1 MVEGRT
7 ITAAIMFT
15 IFLVMV
21 GLSFTYEPDARFLP
35 LVIGV
40 PGLALAALQL
50 VVELRAA
57 TDGKFTPQ
65 DRRAEW
71 GMFGWFVLFCAGI
84 VFFGFPYAGPVLVAA
99 YLYLS
104 WREKWYVCLAA
115 CVFAWAVL
123 YGVFEQFLG
132 LPLFEGL
139 AYQWVFA

>member
-7 ITAAIMFT
+7 VTAAIMFA
-15 IFLVMV
+15 IFLGMV
-21 GLSFTYEPDARFLP
+21 GLSFAYEPDARFLP

-40 PGLALAALQL
+40 PGLALAGLQL
-50 VVELRAA
+50 AVELRSAPER
-57 TDGKFTPQ
+57 KFTAE

-71 GMFGWFVLFCAGI
+71 AMFGWFVLFCGGI
-84 VFFGFPYAGPVLVAA
+84 VLFGFPYAGPLLVAA

-104 WREKWYVCLAA
+104 WGEKWYVCLSAGL
-115 CVFAWAVL
+115 FAWAVL

-139 AYQWVFA
+139 VTQWVLG

>member
-35 LVIGV
+35 LVIGI
-40 PGLALAALQL
+40 PGLALATLQFAI
-50 VVELRAA
+50 ELRAA
-57 TDGKFTPQ
+57 PERKFTSE

-71 GMFGWFVLFCAGI
+71 GMYGWFVLFAGGI
-84 VFFGFPYAGPVLVAA
+84 VLFGFSYAGPVLVAG
-99 YLYLS
+99 YLCLS

-115 CVFAWAVL
+115 GVFAWAVL
-123 YGVFEQFLG
+123 YGVFERFLG

-139 AYQWVFA
+139 AYLWAFG

>member
-7 ITAAIMFT
+7 LTAAIMFA
-15 IFLVMV
+15 IFLAMT

-35 LVIGV
+35 LVIGI
-40 PGLALAALQL
+40 PGLMLAAIQL
-50 VVELRAA
+50 AVEVTSTPER
-57 TDGKFTPQ
+57 TFTAEG
-65 DRRAEW
+65 RRAEW

-84 VFFGFPYAGPVLVAA
+84 VMFGFPLAGPVLVAA

-104 WREKWYVCLAA
+104 WDEKWYVCLAA
-115 CVFAWAVL
+115 GVFAWAVL

-139 AYQWVFA
+139 AYRWLLG